1 MDRESLDKLRELRRK
16 LKAEF
21 TTNTKNSV
29 AQQLFDL
36 TWDVTSFE
44 VFLEI
49 VRLAPEAKDGGK
61 QLNGMIYHLLSQ
73 SFFNSFMVRIRK
85 LIDKD
90 DRVSSLVRVL
100 MDMEECHVLFTREL
114 MLECEADDW
123 AGLDDELIAI
133 QKRIRHNQ
141 IDQLCRVTEKTRSP
155 NDRVKRK
162 LFQELRAR
170 IRKPA
175 KTIIRHVNNNVAH
188 ATRADRLEKMK
199 DVLIR
204 DLHASHKAL
213 CEVAGFV
220 NVHLL
225 GGNTLSTY
233 VHPSGNP
240 FLFLERPLCPVT
252 DYDRLREKLTEL
264 EKKFDRFAGWNPF
277 DDPT

>member
-1 MDRESLDKLRELRRK
+1 VDAESVEKLRVLRKR

-21 TTNTKNSV
+21 STDIKNSV
-29 AQQLFDL
+29 AQQLCML

-44 VFLEI
+44 VFLEV
-49 VRLAPEAKDGGK
+49 VRLSPDAKDGGK
-61 QLNGMIYHLLSQ
+61 QLNGMIFHLLSQ
-73 SFFNSFMVRIRK
+73 SFFNSSMVRIRK

-100 MDMEECHVLFTREL
+100 IDMEENHQLFTREQ

-123 AGLDDELIAI
+123 AGLDERLIDI
-133 QKRIRHNQ
+133 HTRIRHEQ
-141 IDQLCRVTEKTRSP
+141 LDHLCRVDEKNRAP

-170 IRKPA
+170 IRKRA

-188 ATRADRLEKMK
+188 AVRADRLEKVE
-199 DVLIR
+199 DVLVR

-213 CEVAGFV
+213 CEAAGFV

-233 VHPSGNP
+233 VPPSGNP
-240 FLFLERPLCPVT
+240 FLFLEKPLCPVANQ
-252 DYDRLREKLTEL
+252 YHLEEKLTEL
-264 EKKFDRFAGWNPF
+264 EKKFHGFAGWSPF
-277 DDPT
+277 EIA